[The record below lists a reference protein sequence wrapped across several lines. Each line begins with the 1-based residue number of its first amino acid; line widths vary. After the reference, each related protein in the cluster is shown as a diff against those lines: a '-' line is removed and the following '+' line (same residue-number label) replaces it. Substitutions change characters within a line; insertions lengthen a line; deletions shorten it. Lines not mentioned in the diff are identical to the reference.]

1 MWRGYVVGEFEIV
14 RVMMNAISWWILVG
28 IWFCEQFSLQW
39 RHTLCLN
46 LGLLQ
51 KAPGVDIPAATLCF
65 FRYLVFWKINS
76 SFLPSQPSWTAR
88 IGKKVE
94 DRIRCGVDDIRKREH
109 CILTVAKSFFLS
121 KLKTCIGSIEG
132 FIMLFL
138 LEWHQVG
145 WLPRVG
151 DFG

>member
-1 MWRGYVVGEFEIV
+1 MRSRDEFWLGFDS
-14 RVMMNAISWWILVG
+14 R
-28 IWFCEQFSLQW
+28 QRFSLQW

-51 KAPGVDIPAATLCF
+51 MAPEVDLDHFVFLSLSCVLKF
-65 FRYLVFWKINS
+65 FP

-109 CILTVAKSFFLS
+109 CILTVGKSFFLPFS
-121 KLKTCIGSIEG
+121 IDDAHWIYRGVYYVVPFGKTPSGLTSACRRIWIENFGRLLK
-132 FIMLFL
+132 
-138 LEWHQVG
+138 
-145 WLPRVG
+145 
-151 DFG
+151 